1 MEQQKSGD
9 EFEAFID
16 GKGRIA
22 LPNDL
27 AQRFL
32 GKKVSVRISSN
43 KIVTQLK
50 ARGITEEEIDRIVAM
65 QREQRENVIK
75 FLLSEGALRNE
86 KAFLKRAKGMNR

>member
-16 GKGRIA
+16 GKGHIA
-22 LPNDL
+22 LPNDV

-32 GKKVSVRISSN
+32 GKKVNVRISSN

-65 QREQRENVIK
+65 QREPRENVIK
-75 FLLSEGALRNE
+75 FLLSEGALPNV
-86 KAFLKRAKGMNR
+86 KSLLKRGKG